1 LRFLGVRWVSSVYG
15 RVGGPQ
21 GLKNVR
27 PASAATGQS
36 GTETE
41 TGTGKIFAMTS
52 ILAVLVCFAFYFA
65 GYVFYSRFL
74 AQRVFALRPNAVTP
88 AHALEDGV
96 DYVPT
101 RPIVLFGHHYASIT
115 GLSPML
121 GPAIAVVWGWL
132 PAMIWVV
139 FGAIL
144 IGCVHDFGALMIS
157 VRAKGLSI
165 GAIAEGL
172 MGPRAMSLMHAI
184 IFFAI
189 ALAMGV
195 FAYVVGLLFSA
206 DYYPESVVPSA
217 VILAAALLIGWL
229 VRHRGQKLMPLI
241 SVAFVLI
248 LIVVVA
254 SPSLPVRWDSSGGW
268 TWILLAYAWLASVLP
283 VWSLLQPRDF
293 LNSLLLYVGLGLTY
307 IGFFILRPEFASP
320 VIDTH
325 PVGAPPMYP
334 FVFIVIA
341 CGAASGF
348 HSLVSS
354 GTTAKQLDRESH
366 ARPIGY
372 GAMIGESLLGLAAVL
387 ACTAGFVSPTAWR
400 HHYADW
406 DSIQGLGS
414 SMTAFIEGATRFVS
428 TVGLPEQTARTLI
441 AVVVVSFALTTLD
454 SATRLLRYN
463 IEEIGTSIR
472 FAPFRNRYLSST
484 MAVAAISF
492 FAFYRIE
499 GRSAGLVL
507 WQLFGSTNQLLAG
520 LALLTVSLYL
530 LQRRR
535 PSLPYLIPMVF
546 MMVTTMVA
554 MGIKLVSFAK
564 SGNITLLAV
573 GSAISL
579 MAVWLVVEAIL
590 AVRRYARTP
599 AVETLDIAL
608 PGE

>member
-1 LRFLGVRWVSSVYG
+1 
-15 RVGGPQ
+15 
-21 GLKNVR
+21 
-27 PASAATGQS
+27 
-36 GTETE
+36 
-41 TGTGKIFAMTS
+41 MTS
-52 ILAVLVCFAFYFA
+52 TIVVLACFAVYFA
-65 GYVFYSRFL
+65 GYLFYSRFL
-74 AQRVFALRPNAVTP
+74 AQQVFTLRPDAVTP
-88 AHALEDGV
+88 AHSMEDGV

-101 RPIVLFGHHYASIT
+101 RPLVLFGHHYASIT

-139 FGAIL
+139 AGSIL
-144 IGCVHDFGALMIS
+144 IGCVHDFGALVIS
-157 VRAKGLSI
+157 VRARGLSI

-172 MGPRAMSLMHAI
+172 IGKRAKSLMHAI

-206 DYYPESVVPSA
+206 DYYPESVVPSGA
-217 VILAAALLIGWL
+217 ILAAAMLIGWL
-229 VRHRGQKLMPLI
+229 VRKRGRSLMPLVAI
-241 SVAFVLI
+241 AFVVTLA
-248 LIVVVA
+248 VVVA
-254 SPSLPVRWDSSGGW
+254 SPSMPVRWASSAGW
-268 TWILLAYAWLASVLP
+268 TWVLLAYAWLASVLP

-293 LNSLLLYVGLGLTY
+293 LNSLLLYLGLGLTY
-307 IGFFILRPEFASP
+307 VGFFILRPEFAAP
-320 VIDTH
+320 MVDAH

-354 GTTAKQLDRESH
+354 GTTAKQLDRETD

-387 ACTAGFVSPTAWR
+387 ACTAGFVSPAAWKN
-400 HHYADW
+400 HYADW
-406 DSIQGLGS
+406 ASIQGLGS
-414 SMTAFIEGATRFVS
+414 SMSAFIEGATRFV
-428 TVGLPEQTARTLI
+428 TVVGLPEQTARTLI

-463 IEEIGTSIR
+463 IEEIATSLR
-472 FAPFRNRYLSST
+472 FSPLQNRYLSST
-484 MAVAAISF
+484 LAVVAISF

-499 GRSAGLVL
+499 GQSAGLVL

-535 PSLPYLIPMVF
+535 FALPFLLPMVF
-546 MMVTTMVA
+546 MMITTLIA
-554 MGIKLVSFAK
+554 MTTKLLSFWRD
-564 SGNITLLAV
+564 GNSTLLFV
-573 GSAISL
+573 GGAITFIAL
-579 MAVWLVVEAIL
+579 WLVVEAAL
-590 AVRRYARTP
+590 AIRRYTRTTP
-599 AVETLDIAL
+599 ETSFEIAL
-608 PGE
+608 PDE

>member
-1 LRFLGVRWVSSVYG
+1 M
-15 RVGGPQ
+15 
-21 GLKNVR
+21 
-27 PASAATGQS
+27 A
-36 GTETE
+36 
-41 TGTGKIFAMTS
+41 AMTS
-52 ILAVLVCFAFYFA
+52 TLVVLACFAVYFA
-65 GYVFYSRFL
+65 GYMFYSRYL
-74 AQRVFALRPNAVTP
+74 AQQVFALRPDAVTP
-88 AHALEDGV
+88 AHSMEDGV

-101 RPIVLFGHHYASIT
+101 RPVVLFGHHYASIT

-139 FGAIL
+139 FGSIL
-144 IGCVHDFGALMIS
+144 IGCVHDFGALVIS

-172 MGPRAMSLMHAI
+172 IGKRAKSLMHAI

-206 DYYPESVVPSA
+206 DYYPESVVPSGAILVAA
-217 VILAAALLIGWL
+217 VIIGWL
-229 VRHRGQKLMPLI
+229 VRKRGRKLMPLI
-241 SVAFVLI
+241 AVAFVII
-248 LIVVVA
+248 LAVVVA
-254 SPSLPVRWDSSGGW
+254 SPYMPVRWASTSGW

-293 LNSLLLYVGLGLTY
+293 LNSLLLYLGLGLTY
-307 IGFFILRPEFASP
+307 LGFFILRPEFAAP
-320 VIDTH
+320 LVDAH
-325 PVGAPPMYP
+325 PVGAPPLYP

-354 GTTAKQLDRESH
+354 GTTAKQLDREPQ

-387 ACTAGFVSPTAWR
+387 ACTAGFVSPAAWK

-406 DSIQGLGS
+406 ASIQGLGS
-414 SMTAFIEGATRFVS
+414 SMSAFIEGSTRFVS
-428 TVGLPEQTARTLI
+428 VVGLPEETARTLI

-463 IEEIGTSIR
+463 IEEIATSIR
-472 FAPFRNRYLSST
+472 FAPLQNRYLSST
-484 MAVAAISF
+484 LAVVAISF

-499 GRSAGLVL
+499 GQSAGLVL

-535 PSLPYLIPMVF
+535 MALPFLVPMVF
-546 MMVTTMVA
+546 MMVTTLIA
-554 MGIKLVSFAK
+554 MSTKLLSFWRD
-564 SGNITLLAV
+564 GNTTLLFV
-573 GSAISL
+573 GGAITFIAL
-579 MAVWLVVEAIL
+579 WLVVEATMAI
-590 AVRRYARTP
+590 RRYTRSP
-599 AVETLDIAL
+599 PVESLDIAL
-608 PGE
+608 PDG

>member
-1 LRFLGVRWVSSVYG
+1 
-15 RVGGPQ
+15 
-21 GLKNVR
+21 
-27 PASAATGQS
+27 
-36 GTETE
+36 
-41 TGTGKIFAMTS
+41 MTS

-74 AQRVFALRPNAVTP
+74 AQRVFALRPDAATP
-88 AHALEDGV
+88 AHAFEDDI

-144 IGCVHDFGALMIS
+144 IGCVHDFGALVIS

-165 GAIAEGL
+165 GAIAESL
-172 MGPRAMSLMHAI
+172 MGARAKSLMHAI
-184 IFFAI
+184 IFFGI

-195 FAYVVGLLFSA
+195 FAYVVGLLFST
-206 DYYPESVVPSA
+206 DYYPESVVPSG
-217 VILAAALLIGWL
+217 VILVAALLIGWL
-229 VRHRGQKLMPLI
+229 VRNRGQKLMPLVAI
-241 SVAFVLI
+241 AFVLI
-248 LIVVVA
+248 LIVVAA
-254 SPSLPVRWDSSGGW
+254 SPSLPVRWASSGGW
-268 TWILLAYAWLASVLP
+268 TWILLAYVWLASVLP

-320 VIDTH
+320 LIDTH

-354 GTTAKQLDRESH
+354 GTTAKQLDRETH

-414 SMTAFIEGATRFVS
+414 SMTAFIEGATRFVT

-472 FAPFRNRYLSST
+472 FAPCRNRFISST
-484 MAVAAISF
+484 VAVIAISF

-535 PSLPYLIPMVF
+535 FALPYLVPMVF
-546 MMVTTMVA
+546 MMITTLIA
-554 MGIKLVSFAK
+554 MTTKLVSFWRD
-564 SGNITLLAV
+564 GNNTLLFVGGAITLI
-573 GSAISL
+573 AI
-579 MAVWLVVEAIL
+579 WLVVEAAL
-590 AVRRYARTP
+590 AVRRYTRSP
-599 AVETLDIAL
+599 AVESLDIVL
-608 PGE
+608 PEE

>member
-1 LRFLGVRWVSSVYG
+1 M
-15 RVGGPQ
+15 
-21 GLKNVR
+21 
-27 PASAATGQS
+27 T
-36 GTETE
+36 
-41 TGTGKIFAMTS
+41 AMTS
-52 ILAVLVCFAFYFA
+52 VLAVLACFAVYFA
-65 GYVFYSRFL
+65 GYLFYSRYL
-74 AQRVFALRPNAVTP
+74 AQKVFALRQDAKTP

-101 RPIVLFGHHYASIT
+101 PPLVLFGHHYASIT

-132 PAMIWVV
+132 PAMLWVV
-139 FGAIL
+139 FGSIL
-144 IGCVHDFGALMIS
+144 IGCVHDFGALVIS
-157 VRAKGLSI
+157 VRAKGMSI
-165 GAIAEGL
+165 GAVAEGL
-172 MGPRAMSLMHAI
+172 MGKRAKALMHAI

-195 FAYVVGLLFSA
+195 FAYVVGLLFSTE
-206 DYYPESVVPSA
+206 YYPESVFPSGA
-217 VILAAALLIGWL
+217 ILILALIIGWL
-229 VRHRGQKLMPLI
+229 VRRRGRKLAPLI
-241 SVAFVLI
+241 SIAFVVI
-248 LIVVVA
+248 LVIVAA
-254 SPSLPVRWDSSGGW
+254 SPHLPVRWASSDGW

-307 IGFFILRPEFASP
+307 VGFFLLRPDFASP
-320 VIDTH
+320 VLDPH
-325 PVGAPPMYP
+325 PAGAPPMYP

-354 GTTAKQLDRESH
+354 GTTAKQLDRETQ

-387 ACTAGFVSPTAWR
+387 ACTAGFVSPSAWR

-414 SMTAFIEGATRFVS
+414 SMSAFIEGATRFVS
-428 TVGLPEQTARTLI
+428 VVGLPEQTARTLI

-484 MAVAAISF
+484 LAVTAISF
-492 FAFYRIE
+492 FAFYRVE

-520 LALLTVSLYL
+520 LALLVVSLYL

-535 PSLPYLIPMVF
+535 PALPYLVPMVF
-546 MMVTTMVA
+546 MMLTTMLA
-554 MGIKLVSFAK
+554 MGVKLVSFARD
-564 SGNITLLAV
+564 GNLTLLVV

-579 MAVWLVVEAIL
+579 IAVWLVVEAFL
-590 AVRRYARTP
+590 AVHRYTRT
-599 AVETLDIAL
+599 AVVETPDVHL
-608 PGE
+608 PSSQT

>member
-1 LRFLGVRWVSSVYG
+1 MV
-15 RVGGPQ
+15 
-21 GLKNVR
+21 
-27 PASAATGQS
+27 A
-36 GTETE
+36 
-41 TGTGKIFAMTS
+41 
-52 ILAVLVCFAFYFA
+52 ILAVLVCFAVYFA
-65 GYVFYSRFL
+65 GYLFYSRYL
-74 AQRVFALRPNAVTP
+74 AREVFELRADAVTP
-88 AHALEDGV
+88 ANAMRDGI

-101 RPIVLFGHHYASIT
+101 PPLVLFGHHYASIT

-139 FGAIL
+139 FGSIL
-144 IGCVHDFGALMIS
+144 IGCVHDFGALVIS

-172 MGPRAMSLMHAI
+172 MGKRAKALMHAI

-206 DYYPESVVPSA
+206 DYYPESVVPSGT
-217 VILAAALLIGWL
+217 ILVAALIIGWL
-229 VRHRGQKLMPLI
+229 VRKRGRKLAPLI
-241 SVAFVLI
+241 SVAF
-248 LIVVVA
+248 IVVLGVVIA
-254 SPSLPVRWDSSGGW
+254 SPHVPVRWDSSEGW

-307 IGFFILRPEFASP
+307 IGFFVLRPEFASP
-320 VIDTH
+320 VVDTH

-334 FVFIVIA
+334 FVFIIIA

-354 GTTAKQLDRESH
+354 GTTAKQLDREPQ

-387 ACTAGFVSPTAWR
+387 ACTAGFVSPAAWK

-406 DSIQGLGS
+406 ASIQGLGN
-414 SMTAFIEGATRFVS
+414 SMSAFIEGATRFVS
-428 TVGLPEQTARTLI
+428 VVGLPEQTARTLI

-463 IEEIGTSIR
+463 IEEIATSAK
-472 FAPFRNRYLSST
+472 FAPLQNRYFSST
-484 MAVAAISF
+484 LAVIAIAF

-499 GRSAGLVL
+499 GQSAGLVL

-530 LQRRR
+530 LERKR
-535 PSLPYLIPMVF
+535 PALPYLIPMVF
-546 MMVTTMVA
+546 MMVTTLIA
-554 MGIKLVSFAK
+554 MIIKLRSFWRD
-564 SGNITLLAV
+564 GNTTLLLV
-573 GSAISL
+573 GGAIGIIAL
-579 MAVWLVVEAIL
+579 WLVVEAAL
-590 AVRRYARTP
+590 AIRRYARTP
-599 AVETLDIAL
+599 PVRGLDITL
-608 PGE
+608 PDP